1 MGSNSPRRLTKTK
14 GARTTLQLIL
24 GKIKGL
30 PRPQALRVAA
40 KYLADPKGQGGQPW
54 CVYNAAQ
61 GRFAQR
67 PLTAADRTNARIVHS
82 FHKFRAEIDAVYAAM
97 PDLQGVDVTSDVAP
111 ASAAAVAA
119 PKPSTPAIAMPT
131 SAKKLSKASTST
143 SAMPTSAKKLPK
155 LSTSTSAKKLSK
167 ASTSTSAKKLSKAST
182 PTTSTPASA
191 KKPRQTSTP
200 TTSTPKSPA
209 QARTK
214 RALDNLTQMS
224 PGTYY
229 TGFSGARKRA
239 ATNRLRPEG
248 TPLAVGEEVV
258 APFYEGGEYR
268 GRFPARV
275 DAIDWQQKVAVVRYL
290 DGTGDHDEAMPLRQI
305 RRASGAD
312 ASTRA
317 LR

>member
-97 PDLQGVDVTSDVAP
+97 PDLQGVDVTSDLAP

-143 SAMPTSAKKLPK
+143 SAKKLPK
-155 LSTSTSAKKLSK
+155 LSTST
-167 ASTSTSAKKLSKAST
+167 
-182 PTTSTPASA
+182 TSTPARS
-191 KKPRQTSTP
+191 
-200 TTSTPKSPA
+200 
-209 QARTK
+209 
-214 RALDNLTQMS
+214 
-224 PGTYY
+224 
-229 TGFSGARKRA
+229 
-239 ATNRLRPEG
+239 
-248 TPLAVGEEVV
+248 
-258 APFYEGGEYR
+258 
-268 GRFPARV
+268 
-275 DAIDWQQKVAVVRYL
+275 
-290 DGTGDHDEAMPLRQI
+290 
-305 RRASGAD
+305 
-312 ASTRA
+312 
-317 LR
+317 

>member
-82 FHKFRAEIDAVYAAM
+82 FNKFRAEIDAVYAAM

-143 SAMPTSAKKLPK
+143 SA
-155 LSTSTSAKKLSK
+155 KKLSK
-167 ASTSTSAKKLSKAST
+167 ASTSTSAKKLPKLST
-182 PTTSTPASA
+182 PTTSTP
-191 KKPRQTSTP
+191 T
-200 TTSTPKSPA
+200 SPA

>member
-1 MGSNSPRRLTKTK
+1 MGTKSQRQLTKSK
-14 GARTTLQLIL
+14 AARTTLQLIL

-40 KYLADPKGQGGQPW
+40 KYLANPKGQGGQPW
-54 CVYNAAQ
+54 CVYDAAQ

-82 FHKFRAEIDAVYAAM
+82 FNKFRAEIDAVYAAM
-97 PDLQGVDVTSDVAP
+97 PDLQGVDVTSDLAP

-119 PKPSTPAIAMPT
+119 PKPSTPA
-131 SAKKLSKASTST
+131 
-143 SAMPTSAKKLPK
+143 
-155 LSTSTSAKKLSK
+155 SAKKLSK
-167 ASTSTSAKKLSKAST
+167 ASTSTSAKKLPKLST
-182 PTTSTPASA
+182 PTTSTP
-191 KKPRQTSTP
+191 T
-200 TTSTPKSPA
+200 SPA

-224 PGTYY
+224 PGTCY

-239 ATNRLRPEG
+239 ATNRLRPES

-290 DGTGDHDEAMPLRQI
+290 DGTGDYDEAMPLRQI

>member
-131 SAKKLSKASTST
+131 SAKKL
-143 SAMPTSAKKLPK
+143 PK
-155 LSTSTSAKKLSK
+155 L
-167 ASTSTSAKKLSKAST
+167 ST

-200 TTSTPKSPA
+200 TTSTPTSPA

>member
-1 MGSNSPRRLTKTK
+1 MGNKSQRQLTKSK
-14 GARTTLQLIL
+14 AARTTLQLIL

-40 KYLADPKGQGGQPW
+40 RYLANPKGQGGQPW
-54 CVYNAAQ
+54 CVYDAAQ

-97 PDLQGVDVTSDVAP
+97 PDLQGVNVTSDLAP

-119 PKPSTPAIAMPT
+119 PTPSTPPT
-131 SAKKLSKASTST
+131 
-143 SAMPTSAKKLPK
+143 
-155 LSTSTSAKKLSK
+155 
-167 ASTSTSAKKLSKAST
+167 
-182 PTTSTPASA
+182 SA
-191 KKPRQTSTP
+191 KKPRQPPTP
-200 TTSTPKSPA
+200 TSPA
-209 QARTK
+209 QARAQ
-214 RALDNLTQMS
+214 RALDNLAQMS

-248 TPLAVGEEVV
+248 TPLAVGEDVV

-275 DAIDWQQKVAVVRYL
+275 DAIDWRQKVAVVRYL
-290 DGTGDHDEAMPLRQI
+290 DGTGDHDAAMPLRQI

>member
-143 SAMPTSAKKLPK
+143 SA
-155 LSTSTSAKKLSK
+155 
-167 ASTSTSAKKLSKAST
+167 KKLSKAST

-200 TTSTPKSPA
+200 TTSTPTSPA

>member
-1 MGSNSPRRLTKTK
+1 MGNKSQRQLTKSK
-14 GARTTLQLIL
+14 AARTTLQLIL

-40 KYLADPKGQGGQPW
+40 RYLANPKGQGGQPW
-54 CVYNAAQ
+54 CVYDAAQ

-97 PDLQGVDVTSDVAP
+97 PDLQGVNVTSDLAP

-119 PKPSTPAIAMPT
+119 PTPSTPPT
-131 SAKKLSKASTST
+131 
-143 SAMPTSAKKLPK
+143 
-155 LSTSTSAKKLSK
+155 
-167 ASTSTSAKKLSKAST
+167 
-182 PTTSTPASA
+182 SA
-191 KKPRQTSTP
+191 KKPRQPPTP
-200 TTSTPKSPA
+200 TSPA
-209 QARTK
+209 QARAQ
-214 RALDNLTQMS
+214 RALDNLAQMS

-248 TPLAVGEEVV
+248 TPLAVGEDVV

-275 DAIDWQQKVAVVRYL
+275 DAIDWRQKVAVVRYL
-290 DGTGDHDEAMPLRQI
+290 DGTGDHDAARPLRQI

>member
-1 MGSNSPRRLTKTK
+1 MGTKSQRQLTKSK
-14 GARTTLQLIL
+14 AARTTLQLIL

-40 KYLADPKGQGGQPW
+40 RYLANPKGQGGQPW
-54 CVYNAAQ
+54 CVYDAAQ

-67 PLTAADRTNARIVHS
+67 PLTAADRTNARIMHS
-82 FHKFRAEIDAVYAAM
+82 FHKYRAEIDAVYAAM
-97 PDLQGVDVTSDVAP
+97 PDLQGVNVTPDLAP

-119 PKPSTPAIAMPT
+119 PTPSTPPT
-131 SAKKLSKASTST
+131 SAKKLPKASTP
-143 SAMPTSAKKLPK
+143 ASAKKLPK
-155 LSTSTSAKKLSK
+155 LSTPATSTSTGAKKLP
-167 ASTSTSAKKLSKAST
+167 KLST
-182 PTTSTPASA
+182 PTTSA
-191 KKPRQTSTP
+191 P
-200 TTSTPKSPA
+200 TSPA
-209 QARTK
+209 QARAK
-214 RALDNLTQMS
+214 RALDNLAQMS

-248 TPLAVGEEVV
+248 TPLAVGEDVV

-275 DAIDWQQKVAVVRYL
+275 DAIDWRQKVAVVRYL
-290 DGTGDHDEAMPLRQI
+290 DGTGDHDAAMPLRQI

>member
-1 MGSNSPRRLTKTK
+1 MGNKSQRQLTKSK
-14 GARTTLQLIL
+14 AARTTLQLIL

-40 KYLADPKGQGGQPW
+40 RYLANPKGQGGQPW

-82 FHKFRAEIDAVYAAM
+82 FNKFRAEIDAVYAAM

-131 SAKKLSKASTST
+131 SAKKLSKAST
-143 SAMPTSAKKLPK
+143 
-155 LSTSTSAKKLSK
+155 
-167 ASTSTSAKKLSKAST
+167 

-191 KKPRQTSTP
+191 KKLPKLSTP
-200 TTSTPKSPA
+200 TTSTPTSPA

>member
-82 FHKFRAEIDAVYAAM
+82 FNKFRAEIDAVYAAM

-119 PKPSTPAIAMPT
+119 PKPSTPAIA
-131 SAKKLSKASTST
+131 KKLSKASTST
-143 SAMPTSAKKLPK
+143 SAMPTSAKKL
-155 LSTSTSAKKLSK
+155 
-167 ASTSTSAKKLSKAST
+167 SKAST
-182 PTTSTPASA
+182 PTTSTSTSA
-191 KKPRQTSTP
+191 KKLPKLSTP
-200 TTSTPKSPA
+200 TTSTPTSPA

>member
-1 MGSNSPRRLTKTK
+1 MGNKSQRQLTKSK
-14 GARTTLQLIL
+14 AARTTLQLIL

-40 KYLADPKGQGGQPW
+40 RYLANPKGQGGQPW
-54 CVYNAAQ
+54 CVYDAAQ

-67 PLTAADRTNARIVHS
+67 PLTAADRTNTRTVHS

-97 PDLQGVDVTSDVAP
+97 PDLQGVNVTSDLAP

-119 PKPSTPAIAMPT
+119 PTPSTP
-131 SAKKLSKASTST
+131 
-143 SAMPTSAKKLPK
+143 PTSAKKLPK
-155 LSTSTSAKKLSK
+155 LST
-167 ASTSTSAKKLSKAST
+167 
-182 PTTSTPASA
+182 PTTSA
-191 KKPRQTSTP
+191 P
-200 TTSTPKSPA
+200 TSPA
-209 QARTK
+209 QARAK
-214 RALDNLTQMS
+214 RALDNLAQMS

-248 TPLAVGEEVV
+248 TPLAVGEDVV

-275 DAIDWQQKVAVVRYL
+275 DAIDWRQKVAVVRYL
-290 DGTGDHDEAMPLRQI
+290 DGTGDYDEAMPLRQI

>member
-1 MGSNSPRRLTKTK
+1 MGSNSQRRLTKTK

-97 PDLQGVDVTSDVAP
+97 PDLQGVDVTSDLAP

-143 SAMPTSAKKLPK
+143 SAKKLPK
-155 LSTSTSAKKLSK
+155 LST
-167 ASTSTSAKKLSKAST
+167 
-182 PTTSTPASA
+182 PTTSTP
-191 KKPRQTSTP
+191 T
-200 TTSTPKSPA
+200 SPA

>member
-143 SAMPTSAKKLPK
+143 SAKKLSKASTSTSAKKLPK
-155 LSTSTSAKKLSK
+155 LSTPTT
-167 ASTSTSAKKLSKAST
+167 STSTSAKKLSKAST

-200 TTSTPKSPA
+200 TTSTPTSPA

>member
-1 MGSNSPRRLTKTK
+1 
-14 GARTTLQLIL
+14 
-24 GKIKGL
+24 
-30 PRPQALRVAA
+30 
-40 KYLADPKGQGGQPW
+40 
-54 CVYNAAQ
+54 
-61 GRFAQR
+61 
-67 PLTAADRTNARIVHS
+67 
-82 FHKFRAEIDAVYAAM
+82 M
-97 PDLQGVDVTSDVAP
+97 P
-111 ASAAAVAA
+111 
-119 PKPSTPAIAMPT
+119 
-131 SAKKLSKASTST
+131 
-143 SAMPTSAKKLPK
+143 
-155 LSTSTSAKKLSK
+155 
-167 ASTSTSAKKLSKAST
+167 TSAKKLSKAST

-200 TTSTPKSPA
+200 TTSTPTSPA

-248 TPLAVGEEVV
+248 TPLAVGEDVV

-275 DAIDWQQKVAVVRYL
+275 DAIDWRQKVAVVRYL
-290 DGTGDHDEAMPLRQI
+290 DGTGDHDAAMPLRQI

>member
-1 MGSNSPRRLTKTK
+1 
-14 GARTTLQLIL
+14 
-24 GKIKGL
+24 
-30 PRPQALRVAA
+30 
-40 KYLADPKGQGGQPW
+40 
-54 CVYNAAQ
+54 
-61 GRFAQR
+61 
-67 PLTAADRTNARIVHS
+67 
-82 FHKFRAEIDAVYAAM
+82 M
-97 PDLQGVDVTSDVAP
+97 P
-111 ASAAAVAA
+111 
-119 PKPSTPAIAMPT
+119 
-131 SAKKLSKASTST
+131 
-143 SAMPTSAKKLPK
+143 
-155 LSTSTSAKKLSK
+155 TSAKKLSK
-167 ASTSTSAKKLSKAST
+167 ASTSTSAKKLPKLST
-182 PTTSTPASA
+182 PTTSTP
-191 KKPRQTSTP
+191 T
-200 TTSTPKSPA
+200 SPA

-290 DGTGDHDEAMPLRQI
+290 DGTGDYDEAMPLRQI

>member
-1 MGSNSPRRLTKTK
+1 MGNKSQRQLTKSK
-14 GARTTLQLIL
+14 AARTTLQLIL

-40 KYLADPKGQGGQPW
+40 RYLADPKGQGGQPW
-54 CVYNAAQ
+54 CVYDAAQ

-97 PDLQGVDVTSDVAP
+97 PDLQGVDVTSDLAP

-143 SAMPTSAKKLPK
+143 SAKKLPK
-155 LSTSTSAKKLSK
+155 L
-167 ASTSTSAKKLSKAST
+167 ST

-191 KKPRQTSTP
+191 KKLPKLSTP
-200 TTSTPKSPA
+200 TTSTPTSPA